1 MNKMKMKFQAIFA
14 IVKNISVHNGNI
26 HVHQAPFSEDTVSNK
41 KDKEKTVNLS
51 NGIHVWSWTVPS
63 LFIYDFTKCLS
74 EQTM

>member
-1 MNKMKMKFQAIFA
+1 MKMKFQAIFA

-51 NGIHVWSWTVPS
+51 NGIHV
-63 LFIYDFTKCLS
+63 
-74 EQTM
+74 